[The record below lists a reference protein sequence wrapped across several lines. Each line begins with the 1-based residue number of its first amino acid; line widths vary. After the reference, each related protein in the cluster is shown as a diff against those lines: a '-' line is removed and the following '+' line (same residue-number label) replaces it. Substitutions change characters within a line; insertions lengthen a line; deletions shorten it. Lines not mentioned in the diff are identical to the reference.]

1 MRNLRY
7 GLQEKSAHRFNTLAD
22 ILSKIARKVSKNRK
36 FKLNQQ
42 ALINMI
48 LLCKSKKVTPVL
60 ITTPFTVY
68 YNQYVSDQFLY
79 DFYTTINEI
88 AVTQGVSYYDYS
100 HDKRFE
106 TNLQYFGDADHLN
119 PEGAIYF
126 TNLLME
132 EVPELS
138 AYLASH

>member
-1 MRNLRY
+1 MTKK
-7 GLQEKSAHRFNTLAD
+7 QE
-22 ILSKIARKVSKNRK
+22 
-36 FKLNQQ
+36 
-42 ALINMI
+42 LINI
-48 LLCKSKKVTPVL
+48 IQLCKSKKVTPVL

-100 HDKRFE
+100 HDERFE

-119 PEGAIYF
+119 PKGAIYF
-126 TNLLME
+126 TNLLLE
-132 EVPELS
+132 EIPELNT
-138 AYLASH
+138 YLSSH